1 MMNIEFEGI
10 IDAIKTKEMCEYGI
24 EHISCLIGFTY
35 ELEAFLK
42 KTGLLN
48 AFWESLEESGKSA
61 YDCIRTSEMY
71 EI

>member
-1 MMNIEFEGI
+1 MMNVEFEGI
-10 IDAIKTKEMCEYGI
+10 IDAIETKVMCEYGI

-42 KTGLLN
+42 KIGLLN
-48 AFWESLEESGKSA
+48 DFWESLEEDGKGA
-61 YDCIRTSEMY
+61 YNCIRTSEMY